1 MPPTLWSN
9 SSMPESSTRP
19 SRLPAT
25 SWYGSPM
32 CTTATIAS
40 EWSIRPEARTDRP
53 PTATARSS
61 PSFSSTPTTTTTRS
75 KTHSST
81 WSPSSTRRPSP
92 DHAASKA
99 TIREG
104 AATTTITRRDHGTPI
119 PPSDSMATLNAG
131 FDPTVIAIDRLIG
144 GGGCSLKLWVVEELF
159 DIGMQRALVAFERQG
174 VIALLIDDL
183 LGDVALA
190 VEGINRHGAAF
201 QR

>member
-119 PPSDSMATLNAG
+119 PPSDSMATLTRRAAESVNTGPFEAG
-131 FDPTVIAIDRLIG
+131 QFGSPQTKTSAYVQTGEVFCETERL
-144 GGGCSLKLWVVEELF
+144 EL
-159 DIGMQRALVAFERQG
+159 AS
-174 VIALLIDDL
+174 DL
-183 LGDVALA
+183 LEVASEAQLDR
-190 VEGINRHGAAF
+190 VLTDLISRVGQDR
-201 QR
+201 